1 MVFTL
6 HLNKQPK
13 KYYFGFVALKQA
25 PRLPF
30 TPPAPYYH
38 FGFVALALRF
48 LNGSYSVYQ
57 YLIVWVFIVYINMTD
72 L

>member
-30 TPPAPYYH
+30 TPPAPYYN
-38 FGFVALALRF
+38 FGFVALALRHYF
-48 LNGSYSVYQ
+48 FKTVLTVCTSTS
-57 YLIVWVFIVYINMTD
+57 I
-72 L
+72 